1 MDKGD
6 NKTMI
11 AIIDYGMGNLRSVQK
26 AFETVGI
33 FPEII
38 DSEEELKKADAI
50 VLPGVGAFADAMD
63 NLDRMKLTDVL
74 KQEVIS
80 GKPFLGIC
88 LGMQLLFTVSEEQGE
103 FQGLDLLPGR
113 VRKMPAE
120 AKIPHMGWNQI
131 EIQQASPLLAGIP
144 DGANYY
150 FVHSY
155 FVDPSRQED
164 ILTKTDYN
172 FKFASIVGRDNIFG
186 IQFHPEKS
194 SRLGLQILKNFGEVV
209 KQC

>member
-1 MDKGD
+1 
-6 NKTMI
+6 MI